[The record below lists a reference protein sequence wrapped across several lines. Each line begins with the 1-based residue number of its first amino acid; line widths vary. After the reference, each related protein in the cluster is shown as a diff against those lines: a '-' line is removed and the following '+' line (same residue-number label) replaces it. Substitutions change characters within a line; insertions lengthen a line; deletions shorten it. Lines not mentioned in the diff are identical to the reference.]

1 MSISHDSPAVRPE
14 AAPASISLTDK
25 AASRVRDYLAR
36 HGQAVGL
43 RLGVRKTGCSGW
55 AYTVDYA
62 EAVGTGDIVMESQ
75 GVKLIVDPASL
86 AFLEGMRIDFV
97 RDGLNEKFSFENPN
111 ATSQCGCG
119 ESFSVQ

>member
-1 MSISHDSPAVRPE
+1 M
-14 AAPASISLTDK
+14 SISLTEK
-25 AASRVRDYLAR
+25 AATRVRSYLAR
-36 HGQAVGL
+36 NGGALGL

-62 EAVGTGDIVMESQ
+62 ETVSPDDIVVETQ
-75 GVKLIVDPASL
+75 GVRLIVAADSL
-86 AFLEGMRIDFV
+86 QFLDGSRIDFV
-97 RDGLNEKFSFENPN
+97 REGLNEKFAFDNPN

>member
-1 MSISHDSPAVRPE
+1 M
-14 AAPASISLTDK
+14 SISLTDK
-25 AASRVRDYLAR
+25 AATRVRDYLAR

-55 AYTVDYA
+55 TYTVDYA
-62 EAVGTGDIVMESQ
+62 EDVGANDIVMESQ
-75 GVKLIVDPASL
+75 GVKLIVDPGSIAL
-86 AFLEGMRIDFV
+86 LEGMRIDYV
-97 RDGLNEKFSFENPN
+97 REGLNEKFAFENPN

>member
-1 MSISHDSPAVRPE
+1 MSVN
-14 AAPASISLTDK
+14 LTEK
-25 AASRVRDYLAR
+25 AALRVQDYLAR

-43 RLGVRKTGCSGW
+43 RIGVRRTGCSGW

-62 EAVGTGDIVMESQ
+62 EQVGPGDEVLESRGVRVIVAADAVALLQGTT
-75 GVKLIVDPASL
+75 
-86 AFLEGMRIDFV
+86 IDFV
-97 RDGLNEKFSFENPN
+97 REGLNERFAFENPN